1 MRGNLIMS
9 KTHTLLE
16 DLGPIV
22 IHTLLEEL
30 GPGIKSFITRE
41 RTKRP
46 IDAMEA
52 IRREG
57 EKSSRN
63 LDKALRAAGRNTLNN
78 LAMKIS
84 RYELSKN
91 SSPGESSSRD
101 SSVGGS

>member
-1 MRGNLIMS
+1 MS

-30 GPGIKSFITRE
+30 SPNIKNFITRE
-41 RTKRP
+41 QTKRP

-57 EKSSRN
+57 EKLAR
-63 LDKALRAAGRNTLNN
+63 KREQALNAAGRDTLNK

-91 SSPGESSSRD
+91 SSPGG
-101 SSVGGS
+101 SSVGGL